1 MASAIAMV
9 GNPIIMPEN
18 AMMMIH
24 KPRGVAGEAED
35 IREYADLLDKI
46 ESVIIPIYTEKL
58 EKRLKIL
65 LPCWQRELDERRGV
79 RQ

>member
-65 LPCWQRELDERRGV
+65 LPCWQRRPG
-79 RQ
+79 